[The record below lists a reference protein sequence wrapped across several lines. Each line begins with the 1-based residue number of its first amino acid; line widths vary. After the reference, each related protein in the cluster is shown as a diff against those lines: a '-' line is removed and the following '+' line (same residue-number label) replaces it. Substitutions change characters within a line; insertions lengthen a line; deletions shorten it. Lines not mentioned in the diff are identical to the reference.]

1 MVFLVRQFFLFAFCC
16 VNQIHC
22 YFGYDVTL
30 MQLPTNKTLLP
41 PFLGMTCHPFC
52 KKALYKFH
60 NWTLVLPFF
69 TELES
74 LPLWQGLVGLSLL
87 VLLFGWHLG
96 GAVEDHLV
104 AFVVIFW
111 LAAVGRG
118 LVSSHLV
125 FGPSLSLVTLF
136 FLSMRRDASFVFS
149 REKNSP

>member
-1 MVFLVRQFFLFAFCC
+1 
-16 VNQIHC
+16 
-22 YFGYDVTL
+22 
-30 MQLPTNKTLLP
+30 
-41 PFLGMTCHPFC
+41 
-52 KKALYKFH
+52 
-60 NWTLVLPFF
+60 
-69 TELES
+69 
-74 LPLWQGLVGLSLL
+74 
-87 VLLFGWHLG
+87 
-96 GAVEDHLV
+96 V